1 VDDDTVALT
10 KDKRDHE
17 TEVGQKREGFEAAIA
32 LAEREPD
39 PAEIERF
46 LKEYDSTF
54 DDFNEMAIQVRC
66 FPQPAP
72 HQFCVFIPAPPP
84 FNRHMSRPDSEE
96 FCD

>member
-1 VDDDTVALT
+1 MDDDTVALT

-72 HQFCVFIPAPPP
+72 PQFGVFIPAPPP